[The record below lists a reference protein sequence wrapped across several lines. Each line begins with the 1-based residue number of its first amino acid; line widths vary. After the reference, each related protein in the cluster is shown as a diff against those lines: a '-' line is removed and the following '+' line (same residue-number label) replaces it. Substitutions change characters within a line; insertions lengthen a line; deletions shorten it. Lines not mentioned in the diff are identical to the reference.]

1 MGPEMP
7 VGVYIPTPFRR
18 HTGGQARV
26 EVEASSVEE
35 LLREVVRRFPELGRH
50 IFDGEG
56 RLLEYLNVYVNEE
69 EIRTLEGLGTSL
81 KEGDEVAIVP
91 AMAGGRGAICFRV
104 AGIR

>member
-26 EVEASSVEE
+26 EVEASSVGE
-35 LLREVVRRFPELGRH
+35 LLREVVRLFPDLGRH

-56 RLLEYLNVYVNEE
+56 KLLEYLNVYVNEE
-69 EIRTLEGLGTSL
+69 EIRTLEGLHTPL
-81 KEGDEVAIVP
+81 QEGDEVAIVP
-91 AMAGGRGAICFRV
+91 AMAGGQGAGV
-104 AGIR
+104 ARIR